1 MISDVL
7 FVKSHGQ
14 RDYYLGNNYHY
25 HPQFYTWT
33 YNCKTYEKEALQKA
47 VAILGSFP
55 KRKTPLPVTD
65 CHPEM
70 DQSPL
75 LDLKHHRDF
84 QVLIGMLQWNFSIGR
99 PEIGHALASLN
110 RFGACPRETHLEL
123 IKHVYG
129 YLLYTQ
135 NESRN
140 IAIDSNPMEYERH
153 EPDYK
158 VI

>member
-1 MISDVL
+1 
-7 FVKSHGQ
+7 
-14 RDYYLGNNYHY
+14 
-25 HPQFYTWT
+25 
-33 YNCKTYEKEALQKA
+33 
-47 VAILGSFP
+47 
-55 KRKTPLPVTD
+55 
-65 CHPEM
+65 M

-84 QVLIGMLQWNFSIGR
+84 QILIGMLQWNFSIGR

-110 RFGACPRETHLEL
+110 RFGACPLETHLEL

-158 VI
+158 VF